1 MSEWEQYGDSTI
13 RETYPPMPRT
23 GGNANKEMSDANVG
37 MVASQHAAA
46 VQNEAAFRARQ
57 RARRLQTRGLAAMRD
72 PEESLP
78 QPELPNELLNDPEL
92 EDYKT
97 AGWFG

>member
-13 RETYPPMPRT
+13 RETYPPLPRM
-23 GGNANKEMSDANVG
+23 GGNANKEMSDATVG

-46 VQNEAAFRARQ
+46 VQNESAFRARQ

-72 PEESLP
+72 PEES
-78 QPELPNELLNDPEL
+78 QPELPPDFPNDPEL
-92 EDYKT
+92 DEYKQ

>member
-1 MSEWEQYGDSTI
+1 MSDWEQFADSTI
-13 RETYPPMPRT
+13 RQTYPPLPRT
-23 GGNANKEMSDANVG
+23 GGNANKEMSDAAVG

-46 VQNEAAFRARQ
+46 VQQEAEFRARQ
-57 RARRLQTRGLAAMRD
+57 RARRLRTRGLSAMRD